1 MTPVQT
7 SQSKLALGDPDGEST
22 IAFYNARAAAYADQ
36 TAHAD
41 LSEVYDRFLALAPA
55 GPILDAGSGGG
66 RDTLAFLKRGR
77 EVDAFDASEE
87 LARISTERTGV
98 TTQVAR
104 FETFQTNKRY
114 AGIWA
119 CASLLHVTQFELSD
133 AIGRLANAL
142 ATNGAFFMSF
152 KYGDEQRMEPDGRR
166 FTDLNEVS
174 LSMHIHRQP
183 RLRFNSMWVFE
194 GDSTAGKTA
203 WLNALTLRK
212 PKISRKRV

>member
-1 MTPVQT
+1 MSPTQT
-7 SQSKLALGDPDGEST
+7 HQGALALSDPDGEST
-22 IAFYNARAAAYADQ
+22 IAYYNRRAEAYAAE
-36 TAHAD
+36 TADVD
-41 LSEVYDRFLALAPA
+41 LSEVYERFLALAPP

-77 EVDAFDASEE
+77 EVDAFDASAE
-87 LARISTERTGV
+87 LTRVSTERTGV
-98 TTQVAR
+98 IAQVAR
-104 FETFQTNKRY
+104 FETFQTTKRY

-142 ATNGAFFMSF
+142 ATNGVFFMSF
-152 KYGDEQRMEPDGRR
+152 KYGDEQRMQPDGRR

-194 GDSTAGKTA
+194 GDSTAGKTS
-203 WLNALTLRK
+203 WLNAIALRQS
-212 PKISRKRV
+212 KISRPRA

>member
-1 MTPVQT
+1 MSPRRTH
-7 SQSKLALGDPDGEST
+7 QSSLALTDPDGEST
-22 IAFYNARAAAYADQ
+22 IAYYDQRAEAYATE
-36 TAHAD
+36 TADVD
-41 LSEVYDRFLALAPA
+41 LSEVYERFLALAPQ

-77 EVDAFDASEE
+77 EVEAFDASAE

-98 TTQVAR
+98 VTQVDR
-104 FETFQTNKRY
+104 FETFETTKRY

-119 CASLLHVTQFELSD
+119 CASLLHVAQFELSD
-133 AIGRLANAL
+133 AISRLTKAL
-142 ATNGAFFMSF
+142 AANGVFFMSF
-152 KYGDEQRMEPDGRR
+152 KYGDGQRIEHDGRR

-194 GDSTAGKTA
+194 GGSTAGKTS
-203 WLNALTLRK
+203 WLNAMALRQSK
-212 PKISRKRV
+212 TNRSRA